1 MFHSLSAFTSLN
13 WRTNNG
19 LRYRNLGHGRSRPGS
34 CYCCENLSE
43 NPQKITVL
51 KHIFHQAGG
60 TVVPLP
66 KGKVTVSVS
75 LPFI

>member
-1 MFHSLSAFTSLN
+1 MDFVTGTWVMAAV
-13 WRTNNG
+13 G
-19 LRYRNLGHGRSRPGS
+19 LVLVIVARIYLK
-34 CYCCENLSE
+34 